1 MNTFSATKGAL
12 ALALCISGFA
22 VAPAHATVIG
32 TEDPVSGFVGELFS
46 GYDGAPFPDSTGW
59 TVASDG
65 ESPFMPFNITVDV
78 SDAVSLDN
86 GNGWYQAADSLW
98 TSAGN
103 YVWYI
108 PASSPGGPG
117 CGSENE
123 PLCEYVG
130 HFISAIA
137 WAPTA
142 IGTWTILD
150 ANGAV
155 GDVIIT
161 YNDANGANL
170 IFKSDP
176 IPEPASLALLGI
188 GLAGLAASR
197 RRKQA

>member
-46 GYDGAPFPDSTGW
+46 GYAGAPFPGSTNY

-65 ESPFMPFNITVDV
+65 ESVFTPFGITVDV
-78 SDAVSLDN
+78 SDAINLN
-86 GNGWYQAADSLW
+86 NNHNWYQAADSLW

-130 HFISAIA
+130 HFISATPWDTA
-137 WAPTA
+137 A
-142 IGTWTILD
+142 IGTWLILD
-150 ANGAV
+150 ADGTK